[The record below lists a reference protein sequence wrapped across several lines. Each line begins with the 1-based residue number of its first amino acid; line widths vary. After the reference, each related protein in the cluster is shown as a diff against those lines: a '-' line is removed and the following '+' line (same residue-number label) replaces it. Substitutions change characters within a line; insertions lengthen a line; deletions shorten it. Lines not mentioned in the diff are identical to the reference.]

1 MLRRIHLPVASAGAR
16 KYTAYSKMRLSG
28 ALERISVVRGIH
40 LKRGTGAHRY
50 RRFALKNAANKYAIG
65 ARRAPVHS
73 SSHGALLRLCE
84 VICDFC
90 RFWRHDNDRLAFA
103 ARYPS
108 MILELPAMA
117 FPPGIKLSRHRYPAY
132 QGLSHCSGGV
142 MASPL
147 QWNR

>member
-28 ALERISVVRGIH
+28 AAGENIGCSGNSPQARNRSTPI
-40 LKRGTGAHRY
+40 

-90 RFWRHDNDRLAFA
+90 KFWRHDNDRLAFA

-108 MILELPAMA
+108 TILELPAMA
-117 FPPGIKLSRHRYPAY
+117 FPLGIKLSRHRYPAY
-132 QGLSHCSGGV
+132 QGLSHCSDGV